1 MSTTRPLTLYH
12 RIADPDCAAV
22 RRTIVER
29 GLKPKIDFQNVLT
42 DAADAF
48 AKHGGER
55 VPALWDGTVLHQG
68 RADVLAVL
76 DQIGS

>member
-1 MSTTRPLTLYH
+1 LVTLILYH
-12 RIADPDCAAV
+12 RIADAECAEV

-48 AKHGGER
+48 AQLGGDR
-55 VPALWDGTVLHQG
+55 VPALWDGTALHQG
-68 RADVLAVL
+68 RTAVLAAL
-76 DQIGS
+76 DRMR

>member
-1 MSTTRPLTLYH
+1 MTLVLYH
-12 RIADPDCAAV
+12 RIADAECAEV
-22 RRTIVER
+22 RRIIVER

-48 AKHGGER
+48 AQHGGER
-55 VPALWDGTVLHQG
+55 VPALWDGSTLHQG
-68 RADVLAVL
+68 RAAVLAAI

>member
-1 MSTTRPLTLYH
+1 VTLVLYH
-12 RIADPDCAAV
+12 RIADAECAEV
-22 RRTIVER
+22 RRIIVER

-48 AKHGGER
+48 AQHGGER
-55 VPALWDGTVLHQG
+55 VPALWDGTALHQG
-68 RADVLAVL
+68 KAEVLAAL